1 MYRVGDLV
9 TVLNDVFAY
18 YVRLYTYEQWQKNP
32 YGIVVAVEP
41 LDDSNVILVKVH
53 FQSLGNSY
61 WLRASE
67 VEPVLPPNLGDK

>member
-1 MYRVGDLV
+1 MFKVGDLV

-18 YVRLYTYEQWQKNP
+18 YVQLHTYEQWRQNP
-32 YGIVVAVEP
+32 YGIVVAIEP

-67 VEPVLPPNLGDK
+67 VEQVHPPNLGDK